1 MKQRKFLK
9 TATPYLFI
17 MPWIIGFLVFTI
29 GPLILSLIMSF
40 FDWPLT
46 TAPTFRGLGNYID
59 MFTKGQTVLEIPYN
73 QFEICGNF
81 RTA

>member
-1 MKQRKFLK
+1 MKQKKFLK

-17 MPWIIGFLVFTI
+17 MPWIIGFVVFTV

-46 TAPTFRGLGNYID
+46 ATPEFRGLGN
-59 MFTKGQTVLEIPYN
+59 
-73 QFEICGNF
+73 
-81 RTA
+81 